1 MDLISIREDF
11 PILTQTINNK
21 PLVYF
26 DNGATTQKP
35 QVVINTLKDYYEQY
49 NSNVHRG
56 VHTLSQKA
64 TDAEEAARHT
74 IAKFIGAKSDQEI
87 IFTKGTTDSLNLIA
101 HSLGMH
107 VLNHGDEIIL
117 PEMEHHSNIVPWQLI
132 AAQKGA
138 KIKTWGITAEG
149 TLDIESFKA
158 LITDKT
164 KILSITWVS
173 NALGVINPIKEI
185 IEIAKK
191 HNIKVVVDAAQS
203 IQHLPINVSELGA
216 DFVVFSGH
224 KIYGPTGIGVLWGN
238 KDALDTLPPYQG
250 GGSMIKEVFMDHS
263 TYQESPFRFEAGT
276 PHIAGIIGLG
286 AAIQYLQDIGI
297 DKIKT
302 HESELVSYA
311 ESELE
316 KIDGIEIYA
325 PKAPKS
331 GAISFNFKGIHP
343 FDVGELLNMQG
354 VAVRT
359 GHHCCQPLMRH
370 FQIPGT
376 IRASFAL
383 YNTKDEIDMLIKAL
397 STALKMLR

>member
-1 MDLISIREDF
+1 MDILSIREDF

-35 QVVINTLKDYYEQY
+35 KTVINTLKEYYEQY

-56 VHTLSQKA
+56 VHSLSQKA

-74 IAKFIGAKSDQEI
+74 IAKFIGATSDQEI

-101 HSLGMH
+101 HSLGMQ
-107 VLNHGDEIIL
+107 VLHEGDEIIL

-138 KIKTWGITAEG
+138 KIKTWNINADG
-149 TLDIESFKA
+149 TLDIEALKA
-158 LITDKT
+158 LITAKT

-185 IEIAKK
+185 IKIAKK
-191 HNIKVVVDAAQS
+191 HQIKVVVDAAQS
-203 IQHLPINVSELGA
+203 IQHLPMNVNELGA
-216 DFVVFSGH
+216 DFMVFSGH

-238 KDALDTLPPYQG
+238 KEALDILPPYQG

-286 AAIQYLQDIGI
+286 AAIQYVQDIGL

-302 HESELVSYA
+302 HENELITYA
-311 ESELE
+311 ESQLE
-316 KIDGIEIYA
+316 KIEGIQIYA
-325 PKAPKS
+325 SKIPKS
-331 GAISFNFKGIHP
+331 GAISFNFDGIHP

-370 FQIPGT
+370 FEIPGT

-383 YNTKDEIDMLIKAL
+383 YNTKEEVDILIQAL
-397 STALKMLR
+397 TTALKMLR